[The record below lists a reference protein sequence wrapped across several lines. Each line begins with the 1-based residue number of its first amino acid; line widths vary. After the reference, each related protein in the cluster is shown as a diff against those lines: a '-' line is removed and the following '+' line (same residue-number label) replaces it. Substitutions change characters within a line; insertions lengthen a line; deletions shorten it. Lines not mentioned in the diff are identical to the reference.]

1 MTGCDAVGLADDGRD
16 PRRVPENWREFVDPD
31 EWVLNR
37 EGLPARRAARVI
49 VLRRTPRPAILL
61 AVGHDAAD
69 AGRLWAFTPGGR
81 HPAPGGPE
89 AGGAA

>member
-37 EGLPARRAARVI
+37 EGLPVRRAARVI

-69 AGRLWAFTPGGR
+69 AGRLWAFT
-81 HPAPGGPE
+81 
-89 AGGAA
+89 